1 MKTRIKKWSPKFIAL
16 VLVCL
21 LIGAGIGLM
30 AYHFTIKPITPND
43 WQSKKPNQEVMM
55 NDITHLTTQ
64 SGEYFTIDKKKSNLL
79 LIDSHL
85 DYYSLEQ
92 NDRGNDIWFD
102 DVANVSDTGIVI
114 TGIIKNEYDK
124 DYYISMSAKAFNSE
138 GETIG
143 WNTDWGPIYG
153 VICIYVESGQ
163 TEDFELHLKYYEKYI
178 ENIDITVGLSEI
190 PLP

>member
-1 MKTRIKKWSPKFIAL
+1 
-16 VLVCL
+16 
-21 LIGAGIGLM
+21 
-30 AYHFTIKPITPND
+30 
-43 WQSKKPNQEVMM
+43 MM
-55 NDITHLTTQ
+55 NDIPHLTTQ
-64 SGEYFTIDKKKSNLL
+64 PGEYFTIDKKKSNLL

-92 NDRGNDIWFD
+92 NDKGNDIWFD
-102 DVANVSDTGIVI
+102 DVSNVSDTGIEI
-114 TGIIKNEYDK
+114 TGIIKNEYNK
-124 DYYISMSAKAFNSE
+124 GYYISMSAKAFDSE

-153 VICIYVESGQ
+153 VICFYVESGQ
-163 TEDFELHLKYYEKYI
+163 TEDFELHLKYYEKDI